1 MAKQQVKQNLKYENK
16 NNLFF
21 TISQHNRFVYF
32 SMRYGR
38 PHTERT
44 KIMST
49 LLLGYVNIRNMQMSD
64 ENKCQFEIMY
74 VLLY

>member
-1 MAKQQVKQNLKYENK
+1 
-16 NNLFF
+16 
-21 TISQHNRFVYF
+21 
-32 SMRYGR
+32 MRYGR

-64 ENKCQFEIMY
+64 ENKCHFEIMY